1 MLFCGSDVAK
11 ALGYSIPSK
20 AVNAHCRGVSKMEV
34 PTNGGN
40 QTMLFI
46 PEGDVYRLI
55 THSKLP
61 AAEQFERWVFDEV
74 LPSIRKNGAYMTD
87 ATLEQAL
94 ISPDFLI

>member
-1 MLFCGSDVAK
+1 
-11 ALGYSIPSK
+11 
-20 AVNAHCRGVSKMEV
+20 MEV